1 MLHFGNRNDAQRP
14 PTRKTPHA
22 EREGHLPEHAEKAK
36 SRIHGGNADRGHCEE
51 QRRETT
57 VRDNSKGQRR
67 GTAARDNSKRQQ
79 QETTARGN
87 GKRQQQETAAR
98 GSGKEQRREA
108 AARDSG
114 ERQQQET
121 AARGSGERQ
130 RREKNPPTP
139 PLRGAQPKAHG
150 QRAIRR
156 QGSGRTKKGRK
167 TGHRKRSD
175 MKKRFTFALPQHFS
189 R

>member
-121 AARGSGERQ
+121 AARGSGER
-130 RREKNPPTP
+130 KTHPPHLSGAHSRKHTD
-139 PLRGAQPKAHG
+139 RGPYGGRAPGEQKKAAK
-150 QRAIRR
+150 RA
-156 QGSGRTKKGRK
+156 
-167 TGHRKRSD
+167 TGNV
-175 MKKRFTFALPQHFS
+175 QI
-189 R
+189 

>member
-79 QETTARGN
+79 QEATARDSS
-87 GKRQQQETAAR
+87 KRQQQ
-98 GSGKEQRREA
+98 GA
-108 AARDSG
+108 AARSNG

-121 AARGSGERQ
+121 AARGSSKRQ
-130 RREKNPPTP
+130 RREAAA
-139 PLRGAQPKAHG
+139 R
-150 QRAIRR
+150 
-156 QGSGRTKKGRK
+156 GSGERK
-167 TGHRKRSD
+167 THPPHLSGAHSRKHTDRGPYGGRAPGEQ
-175 MKKRFTFALPQHFS
+175 KKAAKRATGNVQI
-189 R
+189 